1 MTTKPAAEVCAAPGL
16 FRTLK
21 TFPATVHAL
30 LFFTFVVRF
39 SHYMAWPFI
48 AVIMT
53 QNYHMSPVA
62 IGVAM
67 TSSAL
72 ISVVLG
78 MYGGQIS
85 DRLGR
90 RIILLLGCGFS
101 AVGYITLAQATGMGM
116 FITGLMIIGVCFA
129 WVDPPVRALMSDLLG
144 DRRRRALALQ
154 MRYYLV
160 NVAAVFG
167 PLVGIVFGL
176 TSQKGTFLLTGLTF
190 LPFFVYVLL
199 FIPAGKLLAEQQ
211 TDSAPVVKLHQV
223 MGIIAR
229 DKIYISA
236 LLCSILCSV
245 VYIHYE
251 AVLPQYLLLL
261 DGNEAVKLITLILV
275 TNACTVLLFQ
285 SFIMRFMAQINLPK
299 RIFLGGLIFVFSQL
313 CFFSTRSTEIW
324 AWMTVTAVFS
334 MGEAILM
341 PNLNILLDQLAP
353 AEHRGAYLGAST
365 LSTLGVAAGPLIGG
379 VMLAM
384 TGAGVF
390 ICTALLSVLL
400 CAIIYICRNSM
411 LARLQ
416 DSQH

>member
-1 MTTKPAAEVCAAPGL
+1 MTTKPAAEVSAAPDL
-16 FRTLK
+16 FQTLK

-30 LFFTFVVRF
+30 LFFTFVIRF
-39 SHYMAWPFI
+39 SYFMAWPFI

-53 QNYHMSPVA
+53 QNYHMSPIA

-72 ISVVLG
+72 LSVVLG

-101 AVGYITLAQATGMGM
+101 AVGYITLAQATGMGL

-154 MRYYLV
+154 MRYYLI

-167 PLVGIVFGL
+167 PLVGLVFGL
-176 TSQKGTFLLTGLTF
+176 TSQKGTFLITGLTY

-199 FIPAGKLLAEQQ
+199 FIPAGKLLGEQQ
-211 TDSAPVVKLHQV
+211 GGDAPAVKLYQV

-229 DKIYISA
+229 DRIYIAA
-236 LLCSILCSV
+236 LLCSILCSIV
-245 VYIHYE
+245 FIHYE
-251 AVLPQYLLLL
+251 AVLPQYLMLL
-261 DGNEAVKLITLILV
+261 DSNAAVKLITLILV
-275 TNACTVLLFQ
+275 TNACTVLVFQ
-285 SFIMRFMAQINLPK
+285 SFIMRFLAQIGLPG
-299 RIFLGGLIFVFSQL
+299 RILIGGLIFALSQL
-313 CFFSTRSTEIW
+313 CMFATRSTEVW
-324 AWMTVTAVFS
+324 AWLTVTAVFS

-365 LSTLGVAAGPLIGG
+365 LTTLGIAAGPLIGG

-390 ICTALLSVLL
+390 ICTALLSLLL
-400 CAIIYICRNSM
+400 CAIIYACRVRM

-416 DSQH
+416 DS

>member
-1 MTTKPAAEVCAAPGL
+1 MTTKPAAEICAVPGL
-16 FRTLK
+16 FQTLK

-30 LFFTFVVRF
+30 LFFTFVIRF
-39 SHYMAWPFI
+39 SYFMAWPFI

-53 QNYHMSPVA
+53 QNYHMSPIA

-78 MYGGQIS
+78 MYGGQLS
-85 DRLGR
+85 DRMGR
-90 RIILLLGCGFS
+90 RVILLLGCGFS
-101 AVGYITLAQATGMGM
+101 AVGYITLAQATGMGL

-154 MRYYLV
+154 MRYYLI

-167 PLVGIVFGL
+167 PLVGLVFGL
-176 TSQKGTFLLTGLTF
+176 TSQKGTFLITGLSY

-199 FIPAGKLLAEQQ
+199 FIPAGKLVGEPRAG
-211 TDSAPVVKLHQV
+211 SAPAIRLHQM

-229 DKIYISA
+229 DNIYVAA
-236 LLCSILCSV
+236 LLCSILCSIV
-245 VYIHYE
+245 FIHYE
-251 AVLPQYLLLL
+251 AVLPQYLMTL
-261 DGNEAVKLITLILV
+261 DANGAVKLITLILV
-275 TNACTVLLFQ
+275 TNACTVLVFQ
-285 SFIMRFMAQINLPK
+285 SLIVRFMAQINLPK
-299 RIFLGGLIFVFSQL
+299 RILLGGMIFALSQL
-313 CFFSTRSTEIW
+313 CFFATRSTEVWIW
-324 AWMTVTAVFS
+324 LTFTAVFS

-365 LSTLGVAAGPLIGG
+365 LSTLGVAVGPLIGG
-379 VMLAM
+379 VMLAL

-390 ICTALLSVLL
+390 ICTALLSLLL
-400 CAIIYICRNSM
+400 CAIIYISRARM

-416 DSQH
+416 EA

>member
-1 MTTKPAAEVCAAPGL
+1 MTTKPAAEICAAPGL
-16 FRTLK
+16 FQTLK
-21 TFPATVHAL
+21 TFPVTVHAL
-30 LFFTFVVRF
+30 LFFTFVIRF
-39 SHYMAWPFI
+39 SYFMAWPFI

-53 QNYHMSPVA
+53 QNYHMSPIA

-78 MYGGQIS
+78 MYGGQLS
-85 DRLGR
+85 DRMGR
-90 RIILLLGCGFS
+90 RVILLLGCVFS
-101 AVGYITLAQATGMGM
+101 AVGYITLAQATGMGL

-154 MRYYLV
+154 MRYYLI

-167 PLVGIVFGL
+167 PLVGLVFGL
-176 TSQKGTFLLTGLTF
+176 TSQKGTFLITGLSY
-190 LPFFVYVLL
+190 LPFLVYVLL
-199 FIPAGKLLAEQQ
+199 FIPAGKLVGEPQAG
-211 TDSAPVVKLHQV
+211 SAPAIRLHQI

-229 DKIYISA
+229 DNIYVAA
-236 LLCSILCSV
+236 LLCSILCSIV
-245 VYIHYE
+245 FIHYE
-251 AVLPQYLLLL
+251 AVLPQYLMSL
-261 DGNEAVKLITLILV
+261 DAKGAVKLITLILV
-275 TNACTVLLFQ
+275 TNACTVLVFQ
-285 SFIMRFMAQINLPK
+285 SLIVRFMAQINLPK
-299 RIFLGGLIFVFSQL
+299 RILLGGIIFALSQL
-313 CFFSTRSTEIW
+313 CFFATRSTDIW
-324 AWMTVTAVFS
+324 LWLTFTAVFS

-365 LSTLGVAAGPLIGG
+365 LSTLGVAVGPLIGG
-379 VMLAM
+379 VMLAL

-390 ICTALLSVLL
+390 ICTALLSLLL
-400 CAIIYICRNSM
+400 CAIIYISRSRM

-416 DSQH
+416 DA

>member
-1 MTTKPAAEVCAAPGL
+1 MTTKPATEVNVAQGL
-16 FRTLK
+16 FQTLK
-21 TFPATVHAL
+21 TFPAIVHAL

-39 SHYMAWPFI
+39 SYFMAWPFI

-72 ISVVLG
+72 LSVVLG

-101 AVGYITLAQATGMGM
+101 AVGYITLAQATGMGL
-116 FITGLMIIGVCFA
+116 FITGLMIIGICFA
-129 WVDPPVRALMSDLLG
+129 WVDPPVRALMSDLLV

-154 MRYYLV
+154 MRYYLI

-167 PLVGIVFGL
+167 PLIGIVFGL
-176 TSQKGTFLLTGLTF
+176 TSQKGTFLLTGLTY
-190 LPFFVYVLL
+190 LPFFFYVLL
-199 FIPAGKLLAEQQ
+199 FIPAGKLPGVQ
-211 TDSAPVVKLHQV
+211 TGSTPVVKLHQV
-223 MGIIAR
+223 MGIIAKDR
-229 DKIYISA
+229 IYIAA
-236 LLCSILCSV
+236 LLCSMLCSV
-245 VYIHYE
+245 VFIHYE
-251 AVLPQYLLLL
+251 AVLPQYLMLL
-261 DGNEAVKLITLILV
+261 DGNVAVRLITLILV

-285 SFIMRFMAQINLPK
+285 SFIMRFLAQVCLPK
-299 RIFLGGLIFVFSQL
+299 RILLGGIIFAVSQL
-313 CFFSTRSTEIW
+313 CFFFTRSTEMW
-324 AWMTVTAVFS
+324 AWLMGTAVFS

-353 AEHRGAYLGAST
+353 NEHRGAYLGAST

-379 VMLAM
+379 VMLSM

-400 CAIIYICRNSM
+400 CTIIYVCRISM
-411 LARLQ
+411 FARLQ
-416 DSQH
+416 DS

>member
-1 MTTKPAAEVCAAPGL
+1 MTTKPAAEFPAAPGL

-30 LFFTFVVRF
+30 LFFTFVIRF
-39 SHYMAWPFI
+39 SYFMAWPFI

-53 QNYHMSPVA
+53 QTYHMSPIA

-101 AVGYITLAQATGMGM
+101 AVGYITLAQATGMGL

-154 MRYYLV
+154 MRYYLI

-176 TSQKGTFLLTGLTF
+176 TSQKGTFLITGLSY
-190 LPFFVYVLL
+190 LPFFLYVLL
-199 FIPAGKLLAEQQ
+199 FIPAGKLLGEEKGGG
-211 TDSAPVVKLHQV
+211 APAVKLHQV
-223 MGIIAR
+223 MAIIAR
-229 DKIYISA
+229 DKIYIAA

-245 VYIHYE
+245 VFIHYE
-251 AVLPQYLLLL
+251 AVLPQYLMLL
-261 DGNEAVKLITLILV
+261 DSNAAVRLITLILV
-275 TNACTVLLFQ
+275 TNACTVLVFQ
-285 SFIMRFMAQINLPK
+285 SFIMRFLAQIGLPK
-299 RIFLGGLIFVFSQL
+299 RILLGGAIFAFSQI
-313 CFFSTRSTEIW
+313 CFFATRSTDVW
-324 AWMTVTAVFS
+324 AWLAVTAIFS

-365 LSTLGVAAGPLIGG
+365 LTTLGVAVGPLIGG

-400 CAIIYICRNSM
+400 CAIIYVCRIKM

-416 DSQH
+416 DA

>member
-1 MTTKPAAEVCAAPGL
+1 MMTKPVAEVCAAPSL
-16 FRTLK
+16 LQTLK
-21 TFPATVHAL
+21 SFPMTVHAL
-30 LFFTFVVRF
+30 LFFTLVIRF
-39 SHYMAWPFI
+39 SYFMAWPFI

-72 ISVVLG
+72 FSVVLG

-90 RIILLLGCGFS
+90 RVILLLGCAFS
-101 AVGYITLAQATGMGM
+101 AIGYIVLAQATGMAL
-116 FITGLMIIGVCFA
+116 FIIGLMIIGVSFA
-129 WVDPPVRALMSDLLG
+129 WVDPPLRALMSDLLV

-154 MRYYLV
+154 MRYYLI

-167 PLVGIVFGL
+167 PLVGMVFGL
-176 TSQKGTFLLTGLTF
+176 TSQKETFLITGLSY

-199 FIPAGKLLAEQQ
+199 FIPAGKLLCEEQD
-211 TDSAPVVKLHQV
+211 DSGPAVKLHQV

-229 DKIYISA
+229 DKTYLAA

-245 VYIHYE
+245 VFIHYE

-261 DGNEAVKLITLILV
+261 DGNAAVKLITLILV
-275 TNACTVLLFQ
+275 TNACTVLVFQ
-285 SFIMRFMAQINLPK
+285 TFIMRFLARITLPK
-299 RIFLGGLIFVFSQL
+299 RILLGGVIFALSQL
-313 CFFSTRSTEIW
+313 GFFSIRSTEIW
-324 AWMTVTAVFS
+324 LWLTVTGVFS

-353 AEHRGAYLGAST
+353 PEHRGAYLGASM
-365 LSTLGVAAGPLIGG
+365 LSTLGIAAGPLIGG

-384 TGAGVF
+384 TGSGVF
-390 ICTALLSVLL
+390 ICTALLSLLL
-400 CAIIYICRNSM
+400 CAIIYACRINM
-411 LARLQ
+411 LIRLQ
-416 DSQH
+416 DS

>member
-1 MTTKPAAEVCAAPGL
+1 MTTKPAAEICATLGL
-16 FRTLK
+16 FQTLK

-30 LFFTFVVRF
+30 LFFTLIIRF
-39 SHYMAWPFI
+39 SYFMAWPFI

-53 QNYHMSPVA
+53 QNYHMSSIA

-78 MYGGQIS
+78 MYGGQLS

-90 RIILLLGCGFS
+90 RVILLLGCGFS
-101 AVGYITLAQATGMGM
+101 AVGYMSLALATGMGL

-154 MRYYLV
+154 MRYYLI

-176 TSQKGTFLLTGLTF
+176 TSQKGTFLITGLTY

-199 FIPAGKLLAEQQ
+199 FIPAGKLLGEKPSGSGPAI
-211 TDSAPVVKLHQV
+211 KLHQV
-223 MGIIAR
+223 MRIIAR
-229 DKIYISA
+229 DRTYVAA

-245 VYIHYE
+245 VFIHYE

-261 DGNEAVKLITLILV
+261 DSNAAVKLITLILV
-275 TNACTVLLFQ
+275 TNACTVLVFQ
-285 SFIMRFMAQINLPK
+285 TFIMRFLAQISLPK
-299 RIFLGGLIFVFSQL
+299 RILLGGAIFAFSQL
-313 CFFSTRSTEIW
+313 CFFAIRSTDIW
-324 AWMTVTAVFS
+324 VWLTVTGVFS

-365 LSTLGVAAGPLIGG
+365 LSTLGLAVGPLIGG
-379 VMLAM
+379 VMLAI

-390 ICTALLSVLL
+390 ISTALLSLLL
-400 CAIIYICRNSM
+400 CVIIYACRSNM
-411 LARLQ
+411 LVRLQ
-416 DSQH
+416 D

>member
-1 MTTKPAAEVCAAPGL
+1 MTTKPAAEICAAPGL
-16 FRTLK
+16 FQTLK

-30 LFFTFVVRF
+30 LFFTFVIRF
-39 SHYMAWPFI
+39 SYFMAWPFI

-53 QNYHMSPVA
+53 QNYHMSPIA

-85 DRLGR
+85 DRMGR
-90 RIILLLGCGFS
+90 RVILLLGCGFS
-101 AVGYITLAQATGMGM
+101 AVGYITLAQASGMGL

-154 MRYYLV
+154 MRYYLI

-167 PLVGIVFGL
+167 PLVGLVFGL
-176 TSQKGTFLLTGLTF
+176 TSQKGTFLITGLTY

-199 FIPAGKLLAEQQ
+199 FIPAGKLVGEPQSG
-211 TDSAPVVKLHQV
+211 SAPAIRLHQM
-223 MGIIAR
+223 MGIIAKDR
-229 DKIYISA
+229 IYVAA
-236 LLCSILCSV
+236 LLCSILCSIV
-245 VYIHYE
+245 FIHYE
-251 AVLPQYLLLL
+251 AVLPQYLMLL
-261 DGNEAVKLITLILV
+261 DGNGAVKLITLILV
-275 TNACTVLLFQ
+275 TNACTVLVFQ
-285 SFIMRFMAQINLPK
+285 SLIVRFMAQINLPK
-299 RIFLGGLIFVFSQL
+299 RILLGGVIFALSQL
-313 CFFSTRSTEIW
+313 CFFATRSTEVWIW
-324 AWMTVTAVFS
+324 LTFTAVFS

-365 LSTLGVAAGPLIGG
+365 LSTLGVAVGPLIGG

-390 ICTALLSVLL
+390 ICTALLSLLL
-400 CAIIYICRNSM
+400 CVIIYLSRARM

-416 DSQH
+416 ET

>member
-1 MTTKPAAEVCAAPGL
+1 MTTKPAAEICAAPGL
-16 FRTLK
+16 FQTLK
-21 TFPATVHAL
+21 TFHATVHAL
-30 LFFTFVVRF
+30 LFFTFVIRF
-39 SHYMAWPFI
+39 SYFMAWPFI

-53 QNYHMSPVA
+53 QNYHMSPIA

-85 DRLGR
+85 DRMGR
-90 RIILLLGCGFS
+90 RVILLLGCGFS
-101 AVGYITLAQATGMGM
+101 AVGYITLAQASGMGL

-154 MRYYLV
+154 MRYYLI

-167 PLVGIVFGL
+167 PLVGLVFGL
-176 TSQKGTFLLTGLTF
+176 TSQKGTFLITGLTY

-199 FIPAGKLLAEQQ
+199 FIPAGKLVGEPQSG
-211 TDSAPVVKLHQV
+211 SAPAIRLHQM
-223 MGIIAR
+223 MGIIAKDR
-229 DKIYISA
+229 IYVAA
-236 LLCSILCSV
+236 LLCSILCSIV
-245 VYIHYE
+245 FIHYE
-251 AVLPQYLLLL
+251 AVLPQYLMLL
-261 DGNEAVKLITLILV
+261 DGDRAVKLITLILV
-275 TNACTVLLFQ
+275 TNACTVLVFQ
-285 SFIMRFMAQINLPK
+285 SLIVRFMAQINLPK
-299 RIFLGGLIFVFSQL
+299 RILLGGAIFALSQL
-313 CFFSTRSTEIW
+313 CFFATRSTEVWIW
-324 AWMTVTAVFS
+324 LTFTAVFS

-365 LSTLGVAAGPLIGG
+365 LSTLGVAVGPLIGG

-390 ICTALLSVLL
+390 ICTALLSLLL
-400 CAIIYICRNSM
+400 CAIIYLSRARM

-416 DSQH
+416 ET